1 MFEEFI
7 LKKSVPIKK
16 DKCCTR
22 RLTLCVIMLM
32 LVMAAAECTNKK
44 STPGKV
50 KQQNDG
56 QAPKGKTPEEQLD
69 DLIARVDKEKS
80 NTLIGNLKKALR
92 ITASSQGNVIEKCAC
107 TFLVMK
113 DNGGKKLFEAGED
126 RLKKLGRSLQVNE
139 KDNNGYTASIR
150 ASKQGYKDVV
160 ELLIYAGAEKEA
172 KTNKGYTA
180 LICASKQGKL
190 EVVNALIKA
199 GAEKEAKTNKGW
211 TALICASKQG
221 HLGVVNALIKA
232 GAEKEAKTNKDWTAL
247 ICASKQGHLGVVHAL
262 IKAGAKIRA
271 ATKNQWTAL
280 KWASKQGHLGVVNAL
295 IEAGLPLYPPISK
308 AELII
313 QDYNNLIAAAK
324 DKNPLFTTLTKNNQD
339 TLDYLNGKE
348 YNNKN
353 VKDAIKAYFNALE
366 ENDDSKE
373 NDVNVFM
380 DDTCRKH
387 VRCLLKFLK
396 TRIRLGTEEQDK
408 ILIETLEAVITYE
421 EDKCKEGT
429 NT

>member
-180 LICASKQGKL
+180 LICASKEGKL
-190 EVVNALIKA
+190 E
-199 GAEKEAKTNKGW
+199 
-211 TALICASKQG
+211 
-221 HLGVVNALIKA
+221 VVNALIKA